1 MKSSS
6 RCDPPDPAG
15 AEEVA
20 PAIPTEAFTPLRDEA
35 IGPSVPVEALADSE
49 PAVAMVDAITAN
61 LPPGTEMV
69 SPIPLE
75 DAHTFIATASHELRN
90 PIHSLQVQLLN
101 ILRAT
106 EQEVQTPIVGWVHER
121 VLRAGAQLERL
132 VHLVDTLLD
141 VTRIASGRLP
151 LRLESVD
158 LTEVAGEVIARLEPA
173 ERDMVTVRTSGAAI
187 GHWDR
192 LRLDQV
198 VTNLVSN
205 ALKYGEGRRIE
216 VVVRG
221 DGQSACLEV
230 TDNGLGI
237 AAEDQQKVFERFERA
252 VTDRDYDGF
261 GLGLWITRR
270 IVEELGG
277 SISLRSTLGA
287 GSTFTV
293 DLPTS

>member
-1 MKSSS
+1 MKSSP
-6 RCDPPDPAG
+6 RHDPPDPAG

-20 PAIPTEAFTPLRDEA
+20 PAVPAEAFTPLRDEA
-35 IGPSVPVEALADSE
+35 LGPAVPAEALAGGDS
-49 PAVAMVDAITAN
+49 AAALVDAVTAH
-61 LPPGTEMV
+61 LPPGTEVV
-69 SPIPLE
+69 SSIPLE
-75 DAHTFIATASHELRN
+75 DAHMFIATASHELRN
-90 PIHSLQVQLLN
+90 PIHSLQVQLMN

-106 EQEVQTPIVGWVHER
+106 EQESGTPIVGWVHER
-121 VLRAGAQLERL
+121 VQRAGTQLERL

-151 LRLESVD
+151 LMLENVD
-158 LTEVAGEVIARLEPA
+158 LTEVAAEVVDRLDPW
-173 ERDMVTVRTSGAAI
+173 ERELVVIRTSGTAV

-205 ALKYGEGRRIE
+205 ALKYGEGRRVD

-221 DGQSACLEV
+221 DAQSAHLEV
-230 TDNGLGI
+230 TDTGIGI
-237 AAEDQQKVFERFERA
+237 AAEDQPKIFERFERA
-252 VTDRDYDGF
+252 VADREYDGH

-277 SISLRSTLGA
+277 SISLRSAPGA

-293 DLPTS
+293 DLPAS